1 MVNILQS
8 EVTEDKRTPVRVRNV
23 FAVFDFD
30 ALGWANVG
38 LLELSVSI
46 EQRILKLFEQQV
58 HVYTNCTEELN
69 LELQFLRMS
78 KRDVK
83 KWK

>member
-1 MVNILQS
+1 MVNILHS
-8 EVTEDKRTPVRVRNV
+8 ELTEDKRTPVRVRNV
-23 FAVFDFD
+23 FADFD
-30 ALGWANVG
+30 ALGCDNVG

-78 KRDVK
+78 KKDVK
-83 KWK
+83 Q